1 MRHLFIASAATA
13 MLFAAGG
20 AFSDCARAADV
31 GPPPPAY
38 WPPSAGPPPGYA
50 PWNEYEPPPAYGPRS
65 AYGLP
70 PRYDQPDDY
79 GPLPDYGPPPR
90 PPRVIPYAASPVR
103 PGCDLQWRCGPWGCG
118 WHRVCY
124 PQLYARPY
132 RGYGPGYYGPY

>member
-1 MRHLFIASAATA
+1 MRHLFIATATTA
-13 MLFAAGG
+13 TLFAAGG

-38 WPPSAGPPPGYA
+38 GPPFAYGPPPGYT
-50 PWNEYEPPPAYGPRS
+50 PSDEYEPPPAYGPRS

-70 PRYDQPDDY
+70 PRYGRPDDY
-79 GPLPDYGPPPR
+79 GPPPEYGLPAEYGPPPR

-118 WHRVCY
+118 WRPVCY
-124 PQLYARPY
+124 PQVYARPY
-132 RGYGPGYYGPY
+132 